1 MKSKTMAGVPSLRE
15 LLAAGAHYGHRRE
28 RSLPSTKQYTFVV
41 RDGVC
46 VINLEET
53 QQRLAEAARVLEEL
67 ASQGKII
74 LLVGTKRQAER
85 AVTTMSEQLQIPSV
99 SKRWMGGTLTN
110 FTVIRSNIERLLDL
124 ERRLADE
131 KEAAKMKKK
140 EKLQME
146 EVVRKFRQAFGGIV
160 ELTKLPDLMLVVD
173 PHEETTAVREAR
185 RLQIPVMALCD
196 TDADPNLI
204 DYPIPA
210 NDDAPKTIELVLNFL
225 TEAIVRGKEKV

>member
-1 MKSKTMAGVPSLRE
+1 MKSKTMANVPSLRE

-28 RSLPSTKQYTFVV
+28 RSLPATKQYTFVV

-53 QQRLAEAARVLEEL
+53 QERLAAAARVLEEL

-85 AVTTMSEQLQIPSV
+85 AVTTMSERLQIPSV

-110 FTVIRSNIERLLDL
+110 FAVIRSNIERLLDL

-131 KEAAKMKKK
+131 KEAAKLTKK

-146 EVVRKFRQAFGGIV
+146 EVVRKFRQSFGGIV

-185 RLQIPVMALCD
+185 RLQIPVMAVCD

-225 TEAIVRGKEKV
+225 TEAIVRGKEKA